1 MNAAKI
7 CGANRAGMNTS
18 GFVASDGELRT
29 PIDVAITA
37 RHTAAKGT
45 MNQPQR
51 RLTHGGV

>member
-1 MNAAKI
+1 
-7 CGANRAGMNTS
+7 MNTS